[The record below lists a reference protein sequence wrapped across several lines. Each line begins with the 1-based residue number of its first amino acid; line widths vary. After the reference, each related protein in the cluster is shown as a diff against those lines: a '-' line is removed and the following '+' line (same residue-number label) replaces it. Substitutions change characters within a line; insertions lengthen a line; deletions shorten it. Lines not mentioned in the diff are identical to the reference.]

1 MIKALQSTLLF
12 QGNLRYLARIAIC
25 CKTRVFVL
33 FFVLNIDITLFPS
46 LVKKE
51 NSDEERPYMI
61 FVTGMGMANIMG
73 RGKERKLGRL
83 KCLNSTNLEQ
93 MICKT
98 SEISKL

>member
-1 MIKALQSTLLF
+1 MSQ
-12 QGNLRYLARIAIC
+12 N
-25 CKTRVFVL
+25 TRFSLL
-33 FFVLNIDITLFPS
+33 FFVLNLDITLFPS

>member
-1 MIKALQSTLLF
+1 M
-12 QGNLRYLARIAIC
+12 
-25 CKTRVFVL
+25 L

-51 NSDEERPYMI
+51 NSGEERPYMI

-98 SEISKL
+98 LEISKL